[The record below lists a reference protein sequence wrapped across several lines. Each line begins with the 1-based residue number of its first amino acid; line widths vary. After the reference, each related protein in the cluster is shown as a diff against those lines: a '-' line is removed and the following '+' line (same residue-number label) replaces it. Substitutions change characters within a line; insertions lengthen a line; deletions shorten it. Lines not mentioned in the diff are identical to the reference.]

1 MQLATPPQ
9 SPQPKNARLSD
20 VVRKARKRPA
30 SAKKTFQSP
39 LEKRSLESHSDVKPW
54 VREAAVAEYRA
65 ALGPGGRLKPGG
77 VALLLASFEKQNLS
91 IESVRRWNREQRKAE
106 LEGAG
111 PMEARRSLRPPQT
124 HSYFCW
130 VLPDAFGRLS
140 GRSSRSSRTKY

>member
-1 MQLATPPQ
+1 MELATPPQ

-77 VALLLASFEKQNLS
+77 VALLLASFEKQNL
-91 IESVRRWNREQRKAE
+91 
-106 LEGAG
+106 
-111 PMEARRSLRPPQT
+111 
-124 HSYFCW
+124 
-130 VLPDAFGRLS
+130 VLNLFDDGIVNSGR
-140 GRSSRSSRTKY
+140 RSSRELVLWKHGVLWDRSEKVELRPTPS